1 MYKELIKIANELDE
15 RGLSKE
21 ASTLD
26 QITKESLDG
35 SGLLRHVENKRN
47 NPSSKDSDPL
57 LDISDIKKRVGEGL
71 DEFGEY
77 MLDTG
82 EGLYDSTKAIYK
94 DVSTAIGEGV
104 DATSTAIGEGVDAA
118 SAVGR
123 ETYESIISSPDTV
136 ATVSIITKI
145 VAAAAVAF
153 PEPTT
158 TGAGMAVLKSTAIAD
173 IIAATGYFKKGQN
186 LKGFFSVLSAI
197 VVVPAGPALKAF
209 NYLKTLRAGNKIVL
223 LSKHAPKTF
232 IAALLV
238 GIDGLIEIVDAVVEN
253 VNDEE
258 SILST
263 TISEHDPTG
272 ASSGGIKTSA
282 EEVRAELYLIK
293 DQLNQTDAPA

>member
-1 MYKELIKIANELDE
+1 
-15 RGLSKE
+15 
-21 ASTLD
+21 
-26 QITKESLDG
+26 
-35 SGLLRHVENKRN
+35 
-47 NPSSKDSDPL
+47 
-57 LDISDIKKRVGEGL
+57 
-71 DEFGEY
+71 
-77 MLDTG
+77 
-82 EGLYDSTKAIYK
+82 
-94 DVSTAIGEGV
+94 
-104 DATSTAIGEGVDAA
+104 
-118 SAVGR
+118 
-123 ETYESIISSPDTV
+123 
-136 ATVSIITKI
+136 
-145 VAAAAVAF
+145 
-153 PEPTT
+153 
-158 TGAGMAVLKSTAIAD
+158 MAVLKSTAIAD

-209 NYLKTLRAGNKIVL
+209 NYLKTLRVGNKIVL